1 MSSEIVKQFNEILSS
16 FLLQITPYVGGKY
29 HKRYNILIRLNS
41 TSGIEK
47 FLVRVLPVR
56 DKIINRDESY
66 FTKKA
71 KAEDF
76 DNDME
81 QIDEIVGLQGV
92 YHTFDEKSKKNVWD
106 IFQALLI
113 LGEDYIRVRNTSSPI
128 TMTIKNA

>member
-16 FLLQITPYVGGKY
+16 FLLQIMPSVGGKY

-41 TSGIEK
+41 ASGIEK

-71 KAEDF
+71 RAEDF
-76 DNDME
+76 DNDTE

-113 LGEDYIRVRNTSSPI
+113 LGEDYIRIRNTSSQSS
-128 TMTIKNA
+128 